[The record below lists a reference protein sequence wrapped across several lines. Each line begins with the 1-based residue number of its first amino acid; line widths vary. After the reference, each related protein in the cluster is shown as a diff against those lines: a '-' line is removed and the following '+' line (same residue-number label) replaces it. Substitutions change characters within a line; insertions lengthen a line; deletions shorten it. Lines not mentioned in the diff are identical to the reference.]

1 MIVGANMIV
10 VFLLGLI
17 VGSFLNVL
25 IYRLPLKKSIV
36 FPSSHCPNCET
47 HLKYYD
53 LVPVFSYIFTKG
65 KCRYCGE
72 KISLQYPIVEL
83 LTGLLFLLT
92 FLNYGLTSEFI
103 IFVIL
108 ISSLIVVSFIDIKYQ
123 IIPNEITFS
132 FISLGLILSIIFN
145 HISFI
150 NSLLGLVIPA
160 GLLLLIAFIYKKGMG
175 IGDVKL
181 IGMIG
186 VFIGWQYA
194 LISIFIGAL
203 FGSIYGIYMMVSG
216 AMTRKTRIPFGP
228 FISLGAVIMI
238 LFGNILI
245 NWYIG
250 MLL

>member
-1 MIVGANMIV
+1 MSIIIII
-10 VFLLGLI
+10 LGLI
-17 VGSFLNVL
+17 IGSFLNVV
-25 IYRLPLKKSIV
+25 IYRLPLKKSII

-47 HLKYYD
+47 KLKYYD
-53 LVPVFSYIFTKG
+53 LIPVFSFIFSKG
-65 KCRYCGE
+65 RCRYCEE
-72 KISLQYPIVEL
+72 KIPIQYPIVEL
-83 LTGLLFLLT
+83 LTGLLFLLA
-92 FLNYGLTSEFI
+92 FLNYGLASEFI
-103 IFVIL
+103 IFIIL

-132 FISLGLILSIIFN
+132 FIPFGLIFSLVFN
-145 HISFI
+145 HISFV

-216 AMTRKTRIPFGP
+216 KMTRETRIPFGP

-238 LFGNILI
+238 LYGDVLL

-250 MLL
+250 LFL

>member
-1 MIVGANMIV
+1 MDNYVILII
-10 VFLLGLI
+10 GLI
-17 VGSFLNVL
+17 VGSFLNVV
-25 IYRLPLKKSIV
+25 IYRLPLKKSII
-36 FPSSHCPNCET
+36 FPSSHCPNCENK
-47 HLKYYD
+47 LKYYD
-53 LVPVFSYIFTKG
+53 LVPVFSFIFSKG

-83 LTGLLFLLT
+83 LTALLFLLA
-92 FLNYGLTSEFI
+92 FLNYGLASEFI
-103 IFVIL
+103 IFIIL

-132 FISLGLILSIIFN
+132 FIPFGLIFSLVFN
-145 HISFI
+145 HISFV

-186 VFIGWQYA
+186 VFIGWRYA

-203 FGSIYGIYMMVSG
+203 FGSIYGIYMMIFG
-216 AMTRKTRIPFGP
+216 KMDRKTRIPFGP
-228 FISLGAVIMI
+228 FISLGAIIMI
-238 LFGNILI
+238 LYGNILI
-245 NWYIG
+245 NWYVGLFI
-250 MLL
+250 

>member
-1 MIVGANMIV
+1 MSIIIII
-10 VFLLGLI
+10 LGLI
-17 VGSFLNVL
+17 IGSFLNVV
-25 IYRLPLKKSIV
+25 IYRLPLKKSII

-47 HLKYYD
+47 KLKYYD
-53 LVPVFSYIFTKG
+53 LIPVFSFIFSKG
-65 KCRYCGE
+65 RCRYCEE
-72 KISLQYPIVEL
+72 KIPIQYPIVEL
-83 LTGLLFLLT
+83 LTGLLFLLA
-92 FLNYGLTSEFI
+92 FLNYGLASEFI
-103 IFVIL
+103 IFIIL

-123 IIPNEITFS
+123 IIPNKITFS
-132 FISLGLILSIIFN
+132 FISLGLLFSLIFD

-203 FGSIYGIYMMVSG
+203 LGSIYGIYMMLTDK
-216 AMTRKTRIPFGP
+216 MTRKTRIPFGP

-238 LFGNILI
+238 LYGNILI

-250 MLL
+250 LFI